1 MTIREGDFILL
12 RYTGR
17 FDDTV
22 FDTTDEETAR
32 DEDIH
37 NPEAHYGPIVIRV
50 GSGHVIPGLD
60 EALVGREKGEEGE
73 VEVPPEK
80 GFGERDE
87 DLIES
92 ISITRF
98 KDKPKPG
105 MRVKTDERE
114 GVVVGVIGRRAK
126 VDFNPPLA
134 GETLH
139 YTFTIDGVVED
150 PAEQIQGL
158 IRLYTGRNDVD
169 VTISDGTAELLLPPG
184 IVFDR
189 RWLLWRSRVVH
200 EIFEYIEGIDEVV
213 FRETFR
219 RPAPAGEVTETE
231 SGEAVS
237 GEEPPEPEDESSTE
251 E

>member
-1 MTIREGDFILL
+1 MTIGEGDFILL

-17 FDDTV
+17 YDDTV

-32 DEDIH
+32 EEDIH
-37 NPEAHYGPIVIRV
+37 NPEAYYGPIVIRV

-80 GFGERDE
+80 GFGERDA
-87 DLIES
+87 DLVES

-98 KDKPKPG
+98 QDKPKPG

-134 GETLH
+134 GRTLH
-139 YTFTIDGVVED
+139 YNFVIEDVVED
-150 PAEQIQGL
+150 PCEQIQGL
-158 IRLYTGRNDVD
+158 IRLYTGRTDVE
-169 VTISDGTAELLLPPG
+169 VTISDGTADLLLPPG
-184 IVFDR
+184 IIFDR
-189 RWLLWRSRVVH
+189 RWLLWRSRMIY
-200 EIFEYIEGIDEVV
+200 EIFKYFNGIDEVV
-213 FRETFR
+213 FTEKFK
-219 RPAPAGEVTETE
+219 RP
-231 SGEAVS
+231 S
-237 GEEPPEPEDESSTE
+237 PPEEVKEVASEEKPEE
-251 E
+251 ETTSEEE